1 MTTEHITIAF
11 DMLVEEFERA
21 VAELSSQSTDA
32 FTRKDFKTVGDAVAA
47 ATRLTEFQKK
57 VASLEEDW
65 DRLAAGFADTKTSR
79 GRKSSQAPPSRFH
92 ALCIH
97 AVEKKS
103 GFALQKQTRS
113 SYATA
118 DGQIGVVCSIS
129 RQYSNNS
136 GPFYWFGFH
145 PEQAE
150 LLKGYKESYLI
161 LGCGSEKN
169 ILKIPFRDLEPWT
182 KRMNITERHGAF
194 YWHIRI
200 TNEKARYA
208 LHLKGQG
215 DTVDLSRYLL

>member
-1 MTTEHITIAF
+1 MITEHITIAF

-21 VAELSSQSTDA
+21 VAELSLQSTEA
-32 FTRKDFKTVGDAVAA
+32 FARKDFKSVSDVVAA

-57 VASLEEDW
+57 VVSLEEGW
-65 DRLAAGFADTKTSR
+65 DELASGFSDTKTSR
-79 GRKSSQAPPSRFH
+79 TRKSSQAPPSRFH

-103 GFALQKQTRS
+103 GVELQKRTRS

-129 RQYSNNS
+129 RQHSNNS
-136 GPFYWFGFH
+136 GIFYWFGFH
-145 PEQAE
+145 PEQAA
-150 LLKGYKESYLI
+150 LLKTYKDSYLV

-169 ILKIPFRDLEPWT
+169 ILKIPFREVEPWT
-182 KRMNITERHGAF
+182 KRMNTTERHGAF

-200 TNEKARYA
+200 THEKGHYT

-215 DTVDLSRYLL
+215 DKADITRYLL